1 MRFVLLGTLV
11 AMAMAA
17 GPRPGA
23 AGELEAG
30 RLDDVVGLC
39 LAAERALTTG
49 VADQQSIFDAG
60 ACNGFIYGV
69 LTGRYAGY
77 DTPDPGWFCEPD
89 AFTTA
94 EVVMIFND
102 YIRAHPDW
110 RETTDDTPADALV
123 AAISEAWP
131 CR

>member
-1 MRFVLLGTLV
+1 MAFAIAMV
-11 AMAMAA
+11 ASL
-17 GPRPGA
+17 RPGV

-30 RLDDVVGLC
+30 RLDDVVTLC

-49 VADQQSIFDAG
+49 VADQQSLFDAG

-77 DTPDPGWFCEPD
+77 DTPDPGWFCEPES
-89 AFTTA
+89 FTTA
-94 EVVMIFND
+94 EVVTIFND
-102 YIRAHPDW
+102 YLRAHPDW
-110 RETTDDTPADALV
+110 RETTGDNPAAALE
-123 AAISEAWP
+123 AAIREAWP

>member
-1 MRFVLLGTLV
+1 MRTVLLATMA

-17 GPRPGA
+17 GPRPA
-23 AGELEAG
+23 VAGELEAG
-30 RLDDVVGLC
+30 RLDDVVALC

-69 LTGRYAGY
+69 LTGRYEGY
-77 DTPDPGWFCEPD
+77 DTPAPGWFCEPD
-89 AFTTA
+89 SFTTA
-94 EVVMIFND
+94 EVVIIFND

-110 RETTDDTPADALV
+110 RDSSGGNPAAALE
-123 AAISEAWP
+123 AAIREAWP
-131 CR
+131 CS